1 MFPDLSLFRAR
12 TMADDA
18 PEDGGAPKRVLKT
31 VVFTGSLRTWSSV
44 HSCMYVICMQFSC
57 MGKLG
62 VHKHKLSCV
71 LCLVSVSARELAFV
85 HSQLAA
91 GRRNFLHFVVLR
103 TVSDSY
109 QK

>member
-31 VVFTGSLRTWSSV
+31 VVFFGSLRTWSSV
-44 HSCMYVICMQFSC
+44 HSCMYAICMQFSC

-71 LCLVSVSARELAFV
+71 LCLVSVSARELW
-85 HSQLAA
+85 HLCI
-91 GRRNFLHFVVLR
+91 HFVVLR
-103 TVSDSY
+103 TVSDS
-109 QK
+109 